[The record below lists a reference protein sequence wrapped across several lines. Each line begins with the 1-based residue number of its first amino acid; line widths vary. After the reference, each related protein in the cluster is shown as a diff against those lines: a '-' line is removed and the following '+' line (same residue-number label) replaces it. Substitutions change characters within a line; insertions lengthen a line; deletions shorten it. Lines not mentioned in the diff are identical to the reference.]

1 MLIFAR
7 SKMGKVNEIYKHNIY
22 GVIATLI
29 FHIIVLIVLLTSNL
43 EYTKQSIEEGIILDF
58 SVKEIKLPEP
68 EKAKEQLHEIATT
81 TQQMPGTNQMSSNRA
96 VNDASK
102 DAGKASSGSN
112 DPFFD
117 KAYNNEIAAAKQ
129 LVNDV
134 NKTLA
139 KKIPKIGD
147 IRMPEDN
154 TEGKTREEVKQ
165 SNFKGKSNIHYF
177 LENRYHARL
186 PIPVY
191 LAEGGGE
198 VIVDIVVGRDGR
210 VLSANPRLNPKI
222 TDLNILAYAKQ
233 AAEKTWFNEDASA
246 PEKQSGT
253 ITYRF
258 VAQ

>member
-1 MLIFAR
+1 
-7 SKMGKVNEIYKHNIY
+7 MGKVNEIYKQNIY
-22 GVIATLI
+22 GVITTLI
-29 FHIIVLIVLLTSNL
+29 FHMIVLIVLLTSNL
-43 EYTKQSIEEGIILDF
+43 EYGKKSIEDTVLLDF
-58 SVKEIKLPEP
+58 SVKETTPPEP
-68 EKAKEQLHEIATT
+68 EKEKQSQITT
-81 TQQMPGTNQMSSNRA
+81 PSQQMAGSNQSASNRA

-102 DAGKASSGSN
+102 DAARSSSRSN

-117 KAYNNEIAAAKQ
+117 KAYDKEIEAAKQ
-129 LVNDV
+129 LVSDV

-139 KKIPKIGD
+139 KKIPKIRD

-154 TEGKTREEVKQ
+154 AEGKTREEVKL

-177 LENRYHARL
+177 LQNRYHARL

-210 VLSANPRLNPKI
+210 VLSANPRPNPKI
-222 TDLNILAYAKQ
+222 ADLTILAYAQQ
-233 AAEKTWFNEDASA
+233 AAEKTWFNEDPSA
-246 PEKQSGT
+246 PEKQKGT
-253 ITYRF
+253 ITYQF

>member
-1 MLIFAR
+1 
-7 SKMGKVNEIYKHNIY
+7 MGKVNEIYRQNIY
-22 GVIATLI
+22 GVITTLT
-29 FHIIVLIVLLTSNL
+29 FHIIILIVLLTSNL
-43 EYTKQSIEEGIILDF
+43 KYSEQSPEEAILLDF
-58 SVKEIKLPEP
+58 TAEVMKLPEP
-68 EKAKEQLHEIATT
+68 EKLKEQLLTAT
-81 TQQMPGTNQMSSNRA
+81 TQQMPGSNQMASNRP
-96 VNDASK
+96 VNDASNDPAK
-102 DAGKASSGSN
+102 SSSHST

-117 KAYNNEIAAAKQ
+117 KAYNKEIAEAKQ
-129 LVNDV
+129 RVNDV

-139 KKIPKIGD
+139 MKIPKIGD

-154 TEGKTREEVKQ
+154 TDGKTREEVKQ

-246 PEKQSGT
+246 PEKQKGT

>member
-1 MLIFAR
+1 
-7 SKMGKVNEIYKHNIY
+7 MGKVNEIYKQNIY

-29 FHIIVLIVLLTSNL
+29 FHIVVLIVLITSSLESAKLTP
-43 EYTKQSIEEGIILDF
+43 EEAIVVDLATP
-58 SVKEIKLPEP
+58 EIKLPEP
-68 EKAKEQLHEIATT
+68 EREKGQQVPSSSQPMQSSTAKGQLA
-81 TQQMPGTNQMSSNRA
+81 SNRA
-96 VNDASK
+96 VNDASTSK
-102 DAGKASSGSN
+102 SRSN

-117 KAYNNEIAAAKQ
+117 NDYNKEIAAAKK

-139 KKIPKIGD
+139 REIPKIGD
-147 IRMPEDN
+147 IPMPVDN

-177 LENRYHARL
+177 LENRFHARL

-191 LAEGGGE
+191 LAVGGGE
-198 VIVDIVVGRDGR
+198 VIVDIVVGRDGH
-210 VLSANPRLNPKI
+210 VLSANPRQDPRI

-233 AAEKTWFNEDASA
+233 AAEKTWFNEDPSA
-246 PEKQSGT
+246 PEKQKGT
-253 ITYRF
+253 ITYLF

>member
-1 MLIFAR
+1 
-7 SKMGKVNEIYKHNIY
+7 MGKVNEIYKHNIY
-22 GVIATLI
+22 GVITTLT
-29 FHIIVLIVLLTSNL
+29 FHIVVLIVLLISNL
-43 EYTKQSIEEGIILDF
+43 ESGEQSHEEAIVLDF
-58 SVKEIKLPEP
+58 KSEEIKLPET
-68 EKAKEQLHEIATT
+68 EKEKKQRQEIASQ
-81 TQQMPGTNQMSSNRA
+81 TQQMSGSNQLASNRA
-96 VNDASK
+96 TNDAAKGTTNPTSR
-102 DAGKASSGSN
+102 SN

-129 LVNDV
+129 LVSDV

-139 KKIPKIGD
+139 KKIPEIGD
-147 IRMPEDN
+147 IRMPEEN
-154 TEGKTREEVKQ
+154 TEGKTREEIIQ

-177 LENRYHARL
+177 LKNRYHARL

-210 VLSANPRLNPKI
+210 VLSANPRPNQKI
-222 TDLNILAYAKQ
+222 ADLTILAYAKQ

-246 PEKQSGT
+246 PEKQKGT

>member
-1 MLIFAR
+1 
-7 SKMGKVNEIYKHNIY
+7 MGKVNEIYKQNIY
-22 GVIATLI
+22 GVITTLI

-43 EYTKQSIEEGIILDF
+43 KYGKQSAEEAILLDF
-58 SVKEIKLPEP
+58 SVEEIKLPEP
-68 EKAKEQLHEIATT
+68 EKEKEQQSEITIPI
-81 TQQMPGTNQMSSNRA
+81 QQGSNQMVSNRA
-96 VNDASK
+96 VNDAAKDESK
-102 DAGKASSGSN
+102 STSRSN

-117 KAYNNEIAAAKQ
+117 KAYNKEIEAAKQ
-129 LVNDV
+129 LVSDV

-154 TEGKTREEVKQ
+154 AEGKTREEVKQ

-210 VLSANPRLNPKI
+210 VLIATPRPNTKI
-222 TDLNILAYAKQ
+222 ADLTILAYAKQ

-246 PEKQSGT
+246 PEKQRGT

>member
-1 MLIFAR
+1 
-7 SKMGKVNEIYKHNIY
+7 MGKVNEIYKQNIY

-29 FHIIVLIVLLTSNL
+29 FHIVVLLVLITSSL
-43 EYTKQSIEEGIILDF
+43 EIGRPTPEEKFIVDLATP
-58 SVKEIKLPEP
+58 EIRLPEP
-68 EKAKEQLHEIATT
+68 EMEKAQQSATASQPKQSPATKGQLA
-81 TQQMPGTNQMSSNRA
+81 SNRA
-96 VNDASK
+96 VNDAATTKSR
-102 DAGKASSGSN
+102 SN

-117 KAYNNEIAAAKQ
+117 NDYNSEVAAAKK
-129 LVNDV
+129 LVSDV

-139 KKIPKIGD
+139 QEIPKIGD
-147 IRMPEDN
+147 IPMPVDN

-177 LENRYHARL
+177 LANRFHARL

-198 VIVDIVVGRDGR
+198 VIVDIVVGRDGH
-210 VLSANPRLNPKI
+210 VMNANPRQNPKI

-233 AAEKTWFNEDASA
+233 AAEKTWFNEDQSA
-246 PEKQSGT
+246 PERQKGT
-253 ITYRF
+253 ITYLF

>member
-1 MLIFAR
+1 
-7 SKMGKVNEIYKHNIY
+7 MGKVNEIYRQNIY
-22 GVIATLI
+22 GVITTLI
-29 FHIIVLIVLLTSNL
+29 FHIIVLVVLLTSNL
-43 EYTKQSIEEGIILDF
+43 DYGKKTVEDDILLEF
-58 SVKEIKLPEP
+58 PVEEIKLPEP
-68 EKAKEQLHEIATT
+68 PKEKELQPETANPM
-81 TQQMPGTNQMSSNRA
+81 QQGSNQMLSNRG

-102 DAGKASSGSN
+102 DASKASSRSN

-117 KAYNNEIAAAKQ
+117 KAYNKEIEAAKQ
-129 LVNDV
+129 LVSDV

-177 LENRYHARL
+177 LENRYHSRL

-198 VIVDIVVGRDGR
+198 VIVDIIVARDGH
-210 VLSANPRLNPKI
+210 VLFANPRANPKI
-222 TDLNILAYAKQ
+222 TDLAILAYAKQ
-233 AAEKTWFNEDASA
+233 AAEKTWFNNDASA
-246 PEKQSGT
+246 PEKQKGT
-253 ITYRF
+253 ITYQF

>member
-1 MLIFAR
+1 MV
-7 SKMGKVNEIYKHNIY
+7 KVKEIYKQNIY
-22 GVIATLI
+22 GVITTLV

-43 EYTKQSIEEGIILDF
+43 QYGKQTPEETILVDLA
-58 SVKEIKLPEP
+58 KEEIKLPEP
-68 EKAKEQLHEIATT
+68 EKEKKQETAAT
-81 TQQMPGTNQMSSNRA
+81 TQQMAGSDHMASNRA
-96 VNDASK
+96 VNNGSK

-117 KAYNNEIAAAKQ
+117 KAYNKEIAEAKQ

-139 KKIPKIGD
+139 KKIPKIAD

-198 VIVDIVVGRDGR
+198 VTVDIVVGRDGR
-210 VLSANPRLNPKI
+210 VLNATPRPNPKI
-222 TDLNILAYAKQ
+222 SDMTILAYAKQ
-233 AAEKTWFNEDASA
+233 AAEKTWFNPDPSA
-246 PEKQSGT
+246 PEKQKGT
-253 ITYRF
+253 ITYNF

>member
-1 MLIFAR
+1 MA
-7 SKMGKVNEIYKHNIY
+7 KVNEIYKQNIY
-22 GVIATLI
+22 GVITTLI

-43 EYTKQSIEEGIILDF
+43 KYGKQSAEEAVLLDF
-58 SVKEIKLPEP
+58 TVEEIKLPEP
-68 EKAKEQLHEIATT
+68 EKEKELQAQTT
-81 TQQMPGTNQMSSNRA
+81 PQAQQMQGSLASNRA

-102 DAGKASSGSN
+102 DAAKSSPRSN

-117 KAYNNEIAAAKQ
+117 KAYNKEIEDAKQ
-129 LVNDV
+129 LVSDV

-154 TEGKTREEVKQ
+154 AEGKTREEVKQ

-210 VLSANPRLNPKI
+210 VLSANPRPNPKI
-222 TDLNILAYAKQ
+222 ADLTILAYAKQ

-246 PEKQSGT
+246 PEKQKGT

>member
-1 MLIFAR
+1 
-7 SKMGKVNEIYKHNIY
+7 MGKVNEIYKQNIY
-22 GVIATLI
+22 GVITTLI

-43 EYTKQSIEEGIILDF
+43 DYGKRTFEEAILLDLSVEEKKLPQPENKPDKLSETSPATKQN
-58 SVKEIKLPEP
+58 
-68 EKAKEQLHEIATT
+68 
-81 TQQMPGTNQMSSNRA
+81 PGSNQMTSNRA

-102 DAGKASSGSN
+102 DESKRSSGSN

-117 KAYNNEIAAAKQ
+117 KAYDKEIADAKQ
-129 LVNDV
+129 LVGDV
-134 NKTLA
+134 NRTLA

-165 SNFKGKSNIHYF
+165 SNFKGRSNIHYF
-177 LENRYHARL
+177 LQNRYHARL

-198 VIVDIVVGRDGR
+198 VIVDIVVSRDGR
-210 VLSANPRLNPKI
+210 VLSANPRANQKI
-222 TDLNILAYAKQ
+222 TDLTILAYAKQ
-233 AAEKTWFNEDASA
+233 AAEKTWFNQDDSA
-246 PEKQSGT
+246 PEKQKGT
-253 ITYRF
+253 ITYLF

>member
-1 MLIFAR
+1 MV
-7 SKMGKVNEIYKHNIY
+7 KVKEIYKQNIY
-22 GVIATLI
+22 EVITTLV
-29 FHIIVLIVLLTSNL
+29 FHIIVLIVLLTTNI
-43 EYTKQSIEEGIILDF
+43 EYGKQSAEETILVDLT
-58 SVKEIKLPEP
+58 KEEIKLPEP
-68 EKAKEQLHEIATT
+68 EKEKTQESLTQS
-81 TQQMPGTNQMSSNRA
+81 QQMRRSNQFASNRA
-96 VNDASK
+96 VNDGSK
-102 DAGKASSGSN
+102 DAGKSSSGSN

-117 KAYNNEIAAAKQ
+117 KAYNKEIADAKQ

-154 TEGKTREEVKQ
+154 AEGKTREEVKQ
-165 SNFKGKSNIHYF
+165 SNFKGKSNIHYY

-198 VIVDIVVGRDGR
+198 VTVDIVVGRDGR
-210 VLSANPRLNPKI
+210 VLNATPRQNPKI
-222 TDLNILAYAKQ
+222 ADMNILAYAKQ
-233 AAEKTWFNEDASA
+233 AAEKTIFNADASA
-246 PEKQSGT
+246 PEKQKGT
-253 ITYRF
+253 ITYNF

>member
-1 MLIFAR
+1 
-7 SKMGKVNEIYKHNIY
+7 MGKVNEIYKQNIY
-22 GVIATLI
+22 GVITTLI
-29 FHIIVLIVLLTSNL
+29 FHIILLIVLLTSNL
-43 EYTKQSIEEGIILDF
+43 EYGKKAVEEAVLLNF
-58 SVKEIKLPEP
+58 PVEEKKLPEP
-68 EKAKEQLHEIATT
+68 EKEPKAEISTSGK
-81 TQQMPGTNQMSSNRA
+81 QMSGSNQMTSNRA

-102 DAGKASSGSN
+102 DAANSSSRSN

-117 KAYNNEIAAAKQ
+117 KAYNKEIEAAKQ
-129 LVNDV
+129 LVTDV

-154 TEGKTREEVKQ
+154 TQGKTREEVKQ

-177 LENRYHARL
+177 LENRYHSRL

-191 LAEGGGE
+191 LAEGGGD
-198 VIVDIVVGRDGR
+198 VIVDIVVGRDGH
-210 VLSANPRLNPKI
+210 VLSANPRPNQKI
-222 TDLNILAYAKQ
+222 ADMTILAYAKQ

-246 PEKQSGT
+246 PEKQKGT
-253 ITYRF
+253 ITYSF

>member
-1 MLIFAR
+1 
-7 SKMGKVNEIYKHNIY
+7 MGKVNEIYKQNIY

-29 FHIIVLIVLLTSNL
+29 FHIVVLLVLITSSLESAKLTP
-43 EYTKQSIEEGIILDF
+43 EEAIVVDIATPD
-58 SVKEIKLPEP
+58 IRLPEP
-68 EKAKEQLHEIATT
+68 EKEKGQQVPSSSQPMQSSTAKGQLA
-81 TQQMPGTNQMSSNRA
+81 SNRA
-96 VNDASK
+96 VNDASTSK
-102 DAGKASSGSN
+102 SRSN

-117 KAYNNEIAAAKQ
+117 NDYNKEIAAAKK

-139 KKIPKIGD
+139 REIPKIGD
-147 IRMPEDN
+147 IPMPVDN

-177 LENRYHARL
+177 LENRFHARL

-198 VIVDIVVGRDGR
+198 VIVDIVVGRDGH
-210 VLSANPRLNPKI
+210 VLSANPRQDPKI
-222 TDLNILAYAKQ
+222 IDLNILAYAKQ
-233 AAEKTWFNEDASA
+233 AAEKTWFNADPSA
-246 PEKQSGT
+246 PERQKGT
-253 ITYRF
+253 ITYLF